1 MGITISNNGAVQRAS
16 YHLADA
22 QEKFQ
27 LSIRRLASGK
37 RIVGAN
43 EDSGTLAVAM
53 KTRAKVNQL
62 VGAANNVRSGIGF
75 LEIQDGLLD
84 TAGKILMR
92 MSELKGY
99 STQDP
104 LKNDT
109 DVASYNNEFQ
119 DLQKQLYDISTMDFN
134 GQSIFARYK
143 QGDTSNSAEAI
154 FGAENQDAAL
164 DYTIDIYTSSKG
176 SGGTTVS
183 LHKPLLL
190 SALIVS
196 NNKLNIAS
204 DYFAANP
211 TDSTPWDTL
220 NKKYQS
226 TTNGTD
232 SIDIKLDPT
241 RLEGYITLAKSGE
254 MVDDGSGTLV
264 TSLLDL
270 EQVTSDAIERAIN
283 NIVFLRSQ
291 TGGGMSR
298 LQFAMDTIATQE
310 TNMRSALGRIE
321 DVDMATESANLAK
334 YGILMQ
340 ASAAMVTQANMS
352 NEVALSLIR
361 GM

>member
-104 LKNDT
+104 LKSDT

-154 FGAENQDAAL
+154 FGAENQDPQL
-164 DYTIDIYTSSKG
+164 DYTIDIFTSSKG

-183 LHKPLLL
+183 LHKSLLL

-196 NNKLNIAS
+196 NDGKKIAS
-204 DYFAANP
+204 DSV
-211 TDSTPWDTL
+211 TDLSTAKPWELL
-220 NKKYQS
+220 NVKKAGEG
-226 TTNGTD
+226 GTD
-232 SIDIKLDPT
+232 ADTD
-241 RLEGYITLAKSGE
+241 GFITLAKSGLLA
-254 MVDDGSGTLV
+254 DDGSGD

-270 EQVTSDAIERAIN
+270 ERVTAEALERAIEN
-283 NIVFLRSQ
+283 VVFLRSQ

-321 DVDMATESANLAK
+321 DVDMASESANLAK